1 MEEKRNSS
9 GYSRKK
15 QVQQEEECVYKW
27 IKYTEEEMV
36 DGLYSEVVRRIKNS
50 HTDLFDAESYVETII
65 GGMIQKAKV
74 NCNVHVISYG
84 DGRIGKSTYRL
95 KPEMILSIPDS
106 THTR

>member
-9 GYSRKK
+9 RYSKEK
-15 QVQQEEECVYKW
+15 QGEECIYKW
-27 IKYTEEEMV
+27 IKYTEEDMV
-36 DGLYSEVVRRIKNS
+36 DGLYSEVVRRITNS
-50 HTDLFDAESYVETII
+50 HTSLFDAESDVETII

-106 THTR
+106 THAK

>member
-50 HTDLFDAESYVETII
+50 HTSF
-65 GGMIQKAKV
+65 
-74 NCNVHVISYG
+74 
-84 DGRIGKSTYRL
+84 
-95 KPEMILSIPDS
+95 
-106 THTR
+106 